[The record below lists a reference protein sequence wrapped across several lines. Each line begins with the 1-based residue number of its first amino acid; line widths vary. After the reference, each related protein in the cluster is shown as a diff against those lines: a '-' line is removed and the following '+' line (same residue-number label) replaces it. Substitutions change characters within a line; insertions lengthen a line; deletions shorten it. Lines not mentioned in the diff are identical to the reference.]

1 MCCVGCVTLITVGE
15 ERVAIGSESVR
26 ERKGEEEEEEEESL
40 KNQTKEEKRRRWC
53 FYV

>member
-26 ERKGEEEEEEEESL
+26 ERKGEEEEEEESL
-40 KNQTKEEKRRRWC
+40 KNQTKEERGRRWC